1 MNHARVLTETPV
13 CREIADKMHHA
24 SLHVS
29 ESDEE
34 KNQLEVMQKIEE
46 RYTVLQQL
54 WVISKYKVVGSS

>member
-1 MNHARVLTETPV
+1 MPEYSQKHQSAERLQIKCIMLP
-13 CREIADKMHHA
+13 
-24 SLHVS
+24 LHVS

-34 KNQLEVMQKIEE
+34 KNQLEVKQKIEE